1 MLLWCVSRMLWWPS
15 LRSMQSKTTI
25 MIAEWLILY
34 GEEIPKFPLLPNWIA
49 YGLARLLGRLAIHG
63 V

>member
-1 MLLWCVSRMLWWPS
+1 
-15 LRSMQSKTTI
+15 MQSKTTI